1 MITDSDGSSAIRS
14 SRDLSSGWPGST
26 LTLTSRLFR
35 MTVRCSS
42 MCRWKGCTQ
51 PPPPLRISQRLKEFF
66 LGVAL
71 YAWPARLVSEVIS
84 VVGSNTLPLIN
95 HSISPPA
102 LPRCSSKISRSSS
115 RLCQF
120 DGSGGRSRSVV
131 VDDGSTE
138 LSGASSPMTIFIIG
152 ILYRGSDENR
162 EEAFHIR
169 PSIIFMVLVSQM
181 TSPFLVGEPSW
192 YLVKS
197 TMCSRRFAGHSSKL
211 SRVIGNG
218 SRPPSSAI
226 SVQRMHCWPSSMRY
240 WPCISTSL

>member
-1 MITDSDGSSAIRS
+1 MITDSDGSSATRS
-14 SRDLSSGWPGST
+14 SLDLSSGCPGST
-26 LTLTSRLFR
+26 LTVTSRLFR

-42 MCRWKGCTQ
+42 MCRWKGGTQ

-66 LGVAL
+66 FGVAL

-84 VVGSNTLPLIN
+84 VVGSNSTPLMS

-120 DGSGGRSRSVV
+120 DGSGGRSRSLVV
-131 VDDGSTE
+131 GEGSTE

-169 PSIIFMVLVSQM
+169 PSIIFIVLVSQM

-211 SRVIGNG
+211 SRVIGKG

>member
-1 MITDSDGSSAIRS
+1 MITDSLGSSATRS
-14 SRDLSSGWPGST
+14 SLDLSSGCPGST
-26 LTLTSRLFR
+26 LTVTSLFSR

-84 VVGSNTLPLIN
+84 VVGSNSTPLIN

-131 VDDGSTE
+131 DDDGTE

-181 TSPFLVGEPSW
+181 T
-192 YLVKS
+192 
-197 TMCSRRFAGHSSKL
+197 
-211 SRVIGNG
+211 
-218 SRPPSSAI
+218 
-226 SVQRMHCWPSSMRY
+226 
-240 WPCISTSL
+240 